1 MNTNMNYPVKPA
13 RDNWQKICEWLYNVI
28 KTNRLI
34 SFIILC
40 VALGLFTF
48 FMIKYS
54 WVLWGYVIAS
64 LLAIAVFGVKM
75 LLFNS
80 ETEDTIISV
89 STIEEE
95 LTLKIQSLERQNK
108 SLFTQI
114 NTLEECVREKE
125 LELEQCRRDLS
136 NIQNEF
142 TIGKKYV
149 NILMFIQDLDRNI
162 DDLPESAKDFKDVVK
177 KKLSKLLAMYGYKFL
192 DYEAKYTDLYDCEY
206 YPIES
211 VDIIGRTIVNN
222 NGEVILKGKIYLP
235 ENHDTKQ

>member
-40 VALGLFTF
+40 VVLGLFTF

-54 WVLWGYVIAS
+54 WVLWSYVIVS
-64 LLAIAVFGVKM
+64 FLAITVFGVKM

-114 NTLEECVREKE
+114 NTLEGCVREKE
-125 LELEQCRRDLS
+125 LELEQCKRDLS

>member
-54 WVLWGYVIAS
+54 WVLWVYVIVS

-114 NTLEECVREKE
+114 NTLEGCVREKE
-125 LELEQCRRDLS
+125 LELEQCKRDLS

>member
-40 VALGLFTF
+40 VVLGLFTF
-48 FMIKYS
+48 YMIKYS
-54 WVLWGYVIAS
+54 WVLWGYVIVS

-89 STIEEE
+89 STIEEK

-114 NTLEECVREKE
+114 NTLEGCVRKKE
-125 LELEQCRRDLS
+125 LELEQCKRDLS

>member
-54 WVLWGYVIAS
+54 WVLWGYVIVS

-114 NTLEECVREKE
+114 NTLERCVREKE
-125 LELEQCRRDLS
+125 LELEQCKRDLS

>member
-13 RDNWQKICEWLYNVI
+13 RDNWQKICKWLYNVI

-40 VALGLFTF
+40 VVLGLFTF

-54 WVLWGYVIAS
+54 WVLWGYVIVS

-114 NTLEECVREKE
+114 NTLEGCVREKE
-125 LELEQCRRDLS
+125 LELEQCKRDLS

-177 KKLSKLLAMYGYKFL
+177 KRLSKLLAMYGYKFL